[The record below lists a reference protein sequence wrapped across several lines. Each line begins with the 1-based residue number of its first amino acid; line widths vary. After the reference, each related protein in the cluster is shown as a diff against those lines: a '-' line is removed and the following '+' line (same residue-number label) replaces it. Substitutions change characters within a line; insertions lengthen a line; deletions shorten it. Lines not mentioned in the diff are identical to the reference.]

1 MIHFVF
7 SEKDR
12 RFLFLKGDNEL
23 DIKCLRQTQKWVNLV
38 DPVCYLP
45 TWSGP
50 PVTQDF
56 LWDYMKPNGDVIFYA
71 SIGMWQPLYK
81 YFKQMGWE
89 YDGLDAKWFKRDL
102 PHTYEQFCDLV
113 NTWDLGV
120 YKPRP
125 YQLEACYKILQWR
138 RSLSELCTRAGKTL
152 LAYILFKYALE
163 YLGAH
168 KILMIVPSVT
178 LVKQAAE
185 DFIDYGDFFKTEQV
199 HAQGKLREGANFTV
213 GTYQS
218 LIKFIDKR
226 DKKYNPSFFNDYDIV
241 FVDETHK
248 AKANQIRTLI
258 SQPFMNNVKIAFG
271 LSGTIPYDHTI
282 DRYAIHSL
290 LGAMI
295 QQIKS
300 SELIREGYLSPVQI
314 YQHKLHYKDTNKQR
328 DIWMKCAEY
337 CLGDDVEY
345 KETIDPVLPPR
356 PKDLRKP
363 KAPKVPKQKKK
374 ESDED
379 YQKKLDKI
387 QAEYDKKVEK
397 WQKKNDL
404 RIKKWEDECQRRLEK
419 GSETVTRK
427 YKLPDGK
434 FLLQNVKKLPEGLL
448 VAKNIAIQNNKPEA
462 WDTYKKTLEKLIIGD
477 VGANMYHTEVMMA
490 HFFDERIEHLIRV
503 LQECPNNT
511 LVLAQHREYIK
522 YVHAKVKAAFPD
534 RPVIY
539 VIGGSKDQKTFKD
552 TLRNCDNAI
561 LIAGF
566 AIMATGVTLSNLAY
580 EVLFESVFKSRTLAL
595 QSLGR
600 TLAKAKPE
608 GVDHATIYDFVDC
621 FDKKAASTKL
631 EKMGRERKKL
641 FAEAEF
647 PQEEID
653 VWL

>member
-1 MIHFVF
+1 MLHFVF

-12 RFLFLKGDNEL
+12 RYLFIKCDNEW
-23 DIKCLRQTQKWVNLV
+23 DVKCMRQTQKWVNLV
-38 DPVCYLP
+38 DPICYLP

-56 LWDYMKPNGDVIFYA
+56 LWDYLKPNGDTIFYA

-81 YFKQMGWE
+81 YFKQNNWE
-89 YDGLDAKWFKRDL
+89 FDGLDPKWFKREL
-102 PHTYEQFCDLV
+102 PHTYEQFCDIV
-113 NTWDLGV
+113 NSWDLGK

-152 LAYILFKYALE
+152 MSYIMFRYALE
-163 YLGAH
+163 FLGAH

-185 DFIDYGDFFKTEQV
+185 DFVDYGDFFNTEQV
-199 HAQGKLREGANFTV
+199 YAGGRLRKGANFTV

-218 LIKFIDKR
+218 LIKFLDRR
-226 DKKYNPSFFNDYDIV
+226 DKKYNPGFFNDYDIV

-258 SQPFMNNVKIAFG
+258 SQPFMNSVILAFG

-300 SELIREGYLSPVQI
+300 ADLIDEGYLSPVQI
-314 YQHKLHYKDTNKQR
+314 YQHKLHYSDTKKQQE
-328 DIWMKCAEY
+328 IWMKCAEY

-345 KETIDPVLPPR
+345 TEIVDPVM
-356 PKDLRKP
+356 PKKP
-363 KAPKVPKQKKK
+363 QLKMPIAPKVERVEGEKEETFHRRLAREQKKHEERMK
-374 ESDED
+374 KYETKMA
-379 YQKKLDKI
+379 KKL
-387 QAEYDKKVEK
+387 EK
-397 WQKKNDL
+397 WEK
-404 RIKKWEDECQRRLEK
+404 ECEKRREK
-419 GSETVTRK
+419 GSVKMTRK
-427 YKLPDGK
+427 YKLENPQ
-434 FLLQNVKKLPEGLL
+434 FLIQNVKHLPDGLL
-448 VAKNIAIQNNKPEA
+448 TAKSVAMGKNNEDGWKA
-462 WDTYKKTLEKLIIGD
+462 YKKMLEQLIRAD
-477 VGANMYHTEVMMA
+477 AGANMYHTEVMMA
-490 HFFDERIEHLIRV
+490 HFFDERIDHLIRV
-503 LQECPNNT
+503 LKECPNNT

-522 YVHAKVKAAFPD
+522 YVWAKVKEAFPD

-539 VIGGSKDQKTFKD
+539 VIGGSKDQKTFKK
-552 TLRNCDNAI
+552 TLKDCDNAI

-580 EVLFESVFKSRTLAL
+580 EVLFESIYMSRVVSLQSIGRTLAL
-595 QSLGR
+595 
-600 TLAKAKPE
+600 AKPE

-621 FDKKAASTKL
+621 FDKKAASNKL
-631 EKMGRERKKL
+631 EGMGRERRKL
-641 FAEAEF
+641 YDEAEF
-647 PQEEID
+647 PHEEID